1 MRRSFMSF
9 SIDNPSPGEQSE
21 KPVFFDLQ
29 EKVALLLEELHEA
42 GASTV
47 DQKAQFLALLVA
59 NHWTAEEYGHGL
71 LLWLD
76 VTELN
81 YND

>member
-1 MRRSFMSF
+1 MSF
-9 SIDNPSPGEQSE
+9 SIDDPSPGEQSE
-21 KPVFFDLQ
+21 RPMFFDLQ

-59 NHWTAEEYGHGL
+59 NHWTAEEYGIGL
-71 LLWLD
+71 LLWLN
-76 VTELN
+76 VT
-81 YND
+81 DFQD

>member
-1 MRRSFMSF
+1 MSF
-9 SIDNPSPGEQSE
+9 SIDDPTPGAQDAR
-21 KPVFFDLQ
+21 PVFFVLQ
-29 EKVALLLEELHEA
+29 EKVVLLFEELHEA

-59 NHWTAEEYGHGL
+59 NHWTVEEYGHGL
-71 LLWLD
+71 LLWLG
-76 VTELN
+76 VTEFN